1 MLSQSLPFWNASKQG
16 KMTPEYRKALDVAF
30 GDGWK
35 AGHELV
41 KAVRVSTNS
50 QQTDV

>member
-1 MLSQSLPFWNASKQG
+1 MLSQSLPFWKASQAG
-16 KMTPEYRKALDVAF
+16 KMTIEYRKALEAAF

-41 KAVRVSTNS
+41 KAKKAEK
-50 QQTDV
+50 